1 MVADG
6 ADPTT
11 RSPLDRARLNAA
23 LTDPGSMWRRLD
35 VVAETGS
42 TNADL
47 IARARAG
54 EDVSGAVLIAESQI
68 AGRGRNGRSWTG
80 VPGAQIAMSVGV
92 PTDGLPAAAWGW
104 VPLLTGLAVVGAV
117 AAVAAVP
124 TGLKWPND
132 VLADRDGAKLAG
144 ILAEVA
150 TPAPVIVVGIGLNV
164 SLRADEL
171 PLPSATSLT
180 LLGADDPDRTELVTV
195 LLRELQRRIGGLTS
209 AGGADTSLVA
219 DYVGNSR
226 TIGSRVRAILPG
238 DREVVGD
245 AVAIDDQGR
254 LRIETDDDDVV
265 VVSAGDVVHLR
276 PIENH
281 G

>member
-6 ADPTT
+6 ADSTL
-11 RSPLDRARLNAA
+11 RRPLDRAALNAS
-23 LTDPGSMWRRLD
+23 LTAAGSMWRRLD

-47 IARARAG
+47 LARARAG
-54 EDVSGAVLIAESQI
+54 EDVAGAVLTAESQT

-80 VPGAQIAMSVGV
+80 TPGAQIAMSVGV
-92 PTDGLPAAAWGW
+92 PTVGLPAAAWGW
-104 VPLLTGLAVVGAV
+104 VPLVTGLAVVRAV
-117 AAVAAVP
+117 ADVAAVP

-132 VLADRDGAKLAG
+132 VLADRNGAKVAG

-171 PLPSATSLT
+171 PLPSASSLT
-180 LLGADDPDRTELVTV
+180 LLGAEEPDRTELVTV
-195 LLRELQRRIGGLTS
+195 LLRELQRRIDGLVS
-209 AGGADTSLVA
+209 AGGADASLVA

-226 TIGSRVRAILPG
+226 TIASRVRAILPG

-245 AVAIDDQGR
+245 AVSIDAQGR
-254 LRIETDDDDVV
+254 LRIDTGDDVV
-265 VVSAGDVVHLR
+265 VVSAGDVVNLR
-276 PIENH
+276 PIENRS
-281 G
+281 